1 MRNAVLVEN
10 GIPRGAIHLDA
21 AADDF
26 HRFVASEIQR
36 YIELLTGGRLPVVTE
51 PDSAPSGGLILVGGP
66 QANDAV
72 GGLAER
78 GALDLGG
85 LTADGAYVLKSVDI
99 DGRGGMVVAG
109 ADDAGT
115 MYAAY
120 ELLERLGVVFQLTGD
135 IIPERKPDL
144 VLPELDVVEE
154 PARKF
159 RGVHVWHAYS
169 WYMGLADY
177 RRLID
182 QLAKMKMNV
191 LQFFWGMGAPWVEVF
206 HEGVRGELT
215 TTPESGYLAIGKD
228 TRSWGR
234 SVHTT
239 TGNRS
244 DVRVGRE
251 CFPHERLC
259 APEFRDVN
267 SEDEAYAVAIP
278 FLREIIRYA
287 HRRRVQ
293 LWLVS
298 GELPFVAPNLAPQ
311 SAKVDHGLAASESY
325 SYQRY
330 CGVAVPTGD
339 PAALDIWEQAL
350 CAMIETYPEA
360 DAYGVWA
367 PEHSPD
373 FDDDPATQ
381 ALRQRAVAI
390 REHMPSLDEIHAAGN
405 LIPKSDK
412 DLEFDALQ
420 MHLAAE
426 LIDRVK
432 RRHPEARL
440 GVSLLFRG
448 YLMRALDTLL
458 PKEAWIANMENCGNA
473 GSQMQY
479 YDGIADRDL
488 IVIPRIVDDGCE
500 LHMQMNASMYDRDQI
515 VTGAERAGLAGII
528 GQLDKERGVECNTRF
543 LADGCWHAGIDAE
556 SFYARYLPRLYGRE
570 AAPLLTEAYRLLE
583 ERERD
588 LVWWGRSEVFVSF
601 HDFSPCKLR
610 TDVELRDGRPDIDRA
625 ELQRAIEAPWDDG
638 SFWFWRREAVG
649 DQHEGDRAL
658 RPDVLWQRR
667 AEQYRAVVDLLRQAR
682 SKVPP
687 GSRAELDYVIF
698 KTESFAAYFDVL
710 QACEEAR
717 IELDRTWLA
726 RLDGDEAAAGDRL
739 DRCRAALERADRGA
753 RGVAGQMIA
762 YGDDKTERH
771 LLFRF
776 NQNVIASIEA
786 GREFVECPSP
796 HQPIPPRAVRRV
808 R

>member
-1 MRNAVLVEN
+1 MRNAILVEN
-10 GIPRGAIHLDA
+10 GSPRGAIHLDA
-21 AADDF
+21 AADGF
-26 HRFVASEIQR
+26 HRFVAAEIQR
-36 YIELLTGGRLPVVTE
+36 YLELLTGGLLPIVTE
-51 PDSAPSGGLILVGGP
+51 PGAAPAGGVIMVGGP
-66 QANDAV
+66 QANDTV

-85 LTADGAYVLKSVDI
+85 LTADGAYLLKSIDL
-99 DGRGGMVVAG
+99 DGRGCVVAAG
-109 ADDAGT
+109 RDDAGT

-135 IIPERKPDL
+135 IVPERKPDL
-144 VLPELDVVEE
+144 ELPDLDVTAA

-169 WYMGLADY
+169 WHMGMEDY

-182 QLAKMKMNV
+182 QLAKLKMNV
-191 LQFFWGMGAPWVEVF
+191 LQFYWGMGAPWVEVF
-206 HEGVRGELT
+206 HDGVRGELT

-228 TRSWGR
+228 SRSWGR

-239 TGNRS
+239 TGTRS
-244 DVRVGRE
+244 EVRVGGE

-259 APEFRDVN
+259 AEEFREVD
-267 SEDEAYAVAIP
+267 SEDEAFAVAIP

-287 HRRRVQ
+287 HRRCVQ
-293 LWLVS
+293 VWLVS

-311 SAKVDHGLAASESY
+311 SAKVDHGVAPSESH

-350 CAMIETYPEA
+350 CAVIETYPEA

-373 FDDDPATQ
+373 FDDDEATR
-381 ALRQRAVAI
+381 ALRQHAMAI
-390 REHMPSLDEIHAAGN
+390 QEHMPSLEEIHAGGN
-405 LIPKSDK
+405 FTPKTDK

-420 MHLAAE
+420 MHVASE
-426 LIDRVK
+426 LIGRVK
-432 RRHPEARL
+432 RRHPDARL

-448 YLMRALDTLL
+448 YLMRALDRLL
-458 PKEAWIANMENCGNA
+458 PKDVWIANMENSGNA
-473 GSQMQY
+473 GPQMDY
-479 YDGIADRDL
+479 YDSIAGRDL
-488 IVIPRIVDDGCE
+488 IVFPRIVDDGCE
-500 LHMQMNASMYDRDQI
+500 LHMQMNATMYDRDEI
-515 VTGAERAGLAGII
+515 VTGAQVAGVAGII
-528 GQLDKERGVECNTRF
+528 GQLDKERGGECSTRF
-543 LADGCWHAGIDAE
+543 LADGCWDPGIDAQ
-556 SFYARYLPRLYGRE
+556 SFYAGYLPRLYGPD
-570 AAPLLTEAYRLLE
+570 AAPLLIEACRLLE

-588 LVWWGRSEVFVSF
+588 LVWWGRSEIFISY

-610 TDVELRDGRPDIDRA
+610 SGVELRDGRPDIDRE
-625 ELQRAIEAPWDDG
+625 ELERAIEAPWDD
-638 SFWFWRREAVG
+638 SDFWFWRRTAVG
-649 DQHEGDRAL
+649 DQHEHDRTL
-658 RPDVLWQRR
+658 RPDALWRLR
-667 AEQYRAVVDLLRQAR
+667 AGQYRAVVDLLRQAR
-682 SKVPP
+682 PKVPA
-687 GSRAELDYVIF
+687 GSRAELDYVTF
-698 KTESFAAYFDVL
+698 KTETFAGYFDVL

-726 RLDGDEAAAGDRL
+726 RLDGDEAAADDRL
-739 DRCRAALERADRGA
+739 ERCRAACERAERGA
-753 RGVAGQMIA
+753 RAVAGQMIA

-786 GREFVECPSP
+786 GRAFLEGMSE
-796 HQPIPPRAVRRV
+796 R
-808 R
+808 

>member
-1 MRNAVLVEN
+1 MKRAILVEN
-10 GIPRGAIHLDA
+10 GVPRGAIQVDGG
-21 AADDF
+21 ADEH
-26 HRFVASEIQR
+26 HRFVAGEIQR
-36 YIELLTGGRLPVVTE
+36 YVELLTGGRLPIVTE
-51 PDSAPSGGLILVGGP
+51 LDAAPAGGMILVGGP
-66 QANDAV
+66 RANGAV
-72 GGLAER
+72 RDLVDR

-85 LTADGAYVLKSVDI
+85 LTADGAYVLKSVEL
-99 DGRGGMVVAG
+99 DGRGCVVVAG
-109 ADDAGT
+109 RDDAGT

-135 IIPERKPDL
+135 IVPERVADL
-144 VLPELDVVEE
+144 VLPELDVAEA

-169 WYMGLADY
+169 WHMGMEDY

-182 QLAKMKMNV
+182 QLAKLKMNV

-206 HEGVRGELT
+206 HDGVRGELT
-215 TTPESGYLAIGKD
+215 TTPESGYLAIGRD
-228 TRSWGR
+228 SRSWGR

-239 TGNRS
+239 TGTRS
-244 DVRVGRE
+244 EIRVGRE

-259 APEFRDVN
+259 AEEFREVD
-267 SEDEAYAVAIP
+267 SEDEAFAVAVP

-287 HRRRVQ
+287 HRRCVQ
-293 LWLVS
+293 VWLAS

-311 SAKVDHGLAASESY
+311 SARVDHGVAPSESY

-350 CAMIETYPEA
+350 CAVIETYPEA

-373 FDDDPATQ
+373 FDDDEATR
-381 ALRQRAVAI
+381 ALRQEAIAI
-390 REHMPSLDEIHAAGN
+390 REHMPSLQEIHAGGN
-405 LIPKSDK
+405 LIPKTDK

-426 LIDRVK
+426 LIGRVK
-432 RRHPEARL
+432 RRHPDARL

-448 YLMRALDTLL
+448 YLMRALDRLL
-458 PKEAWIANMENCGNA
+458 PKDVWIANMENCGNA
-473 GSQMQY
+473 GSQMDY
-479 YDGIADRDL
+479 YDGMAGRDL
-488 IVIPRIVDDGCE
+488 VVIPRIVDDGCE
-500 LHMQMNASMYDRDQI
+500 LHMQMNATMYDRDEI
-515 VTGAERAGLAGII
+515 VTGAERAGVAGII
-528 GQLDKERGVECNTRF
+528 GQLDKERGVECSTRF
-543 LADGCWHAGIDAE
+543 LADGCWNAGIDMEA
-556 SFYARYLPRLYGRE
+556 FYAGYLARLYGAG
-570 AAPLLTEAYRLLE
+570 AAPLVIEAYRLLE
-583 ERERD
+583 EHERD
-588 LVWWGRSEVFVSF
+588 LVWWGRSEIFVSF

-610 TDVELRDGRPDIDRA
+610 TGVELRDGRPDIDRA
-625 ELQRAIEAPWDDG
+625 ELERTIEAPWDDG

-682 SKVPP
+682 PQVPA
-687 GSRAELDYVIF
+687 GSLAELDYVIF
-698 KTESFAAYFDVL
+698 KTETFGAYFDVL
-710 QACEEAR
+710 EACEEAR

-726 RLDGDEAAAGDRL
+726 RMDGDEAAAGDRL
-739 DRCRAALERADRGA
+739 ERCRAACERAERGA
-753 RGVAGQMIA
+753 RAVAGQMIA
-762 YGDDKTERH
+762 YADDKTERH

-786 GREFVECPSP
+786 GRAFVEGMSE
-796 HQPIPPRAVRRV
+796 R
-808 R
+808 

>member
-298 GELPFVAPNLAPQ
+298 GELPFVAPNLAPRERQ
-311 SAKVDHGLAASESY
+311 GRSRRGG
-325 SYQRY
+325 QRKLQLPALLRGGGADRRPGGAGHLGT
-330 CGVAVPTGD
+330 GVV
-339 PAALDIWEQAL
+339 
-350 CAMIETYPEA
+350 
-360 DAYGVWA
+360 
-367 PEHSPD
+367 
-373 FDDDPATQ
+373 
-381 ALRQRAVAI
+381 
-390 REHMPSLDEIHAAGN
+390 
-405 LIPKSDK
+405 
-412 DLEFDALQ
+412 
-420 MHLAAE
+420 
-426 LIDRVK
+426 
-432 RRHPEARL
+432 
-440 GVSLLFRG
+440 RG
-448 YLMRALDTLL
+448 
-458 PKEAWIANMENCGNA
+458 
-473 GSQMQY
+473 
-479 YDGIADRDL
+479 DRDL
-488 IVIPRIVDDGCE
+488 SGGRRLRRLGARAQPRF
-500 LHMQMNASMYDRDQI
+500 R
-515 VTGAERAGLAGII
+515 R
-528 GQLDKERGVECNTRF
+528 R
-543 LADGCWHAGIDAE
+543 
-556 SFYARYLPRLYGRE
+556 PRH
-570 AAPLLTEAYRLLE
+570 P
-583 ERERD
+583 
-588 LVWWGRSEVFVSF
+588 
-601 HDFSPCKLR
+601 
-610 TDVELRDGRPDIDRA
+610 
-625 ELQRAIEAPWDDG
+625 
-638 SFWFWRREAVG
+638 
-649 DQHEGDRAL
+649 
-658 RPDVLWQRR
+658 
-667 AEQYRAVVDLLRQAR
+667 AR
-682 SKVPP
+682 S
-687 GSRAELDYVIF
+687 GSVQWPSGS
-698 KTESFAAYFDVL
+698 T
-710 QACEEAR
+710 
-717 IELDRTWLA
+717 
-726 RLDGDEAAAGDRL
+726 
-739 DRCRAALERADRGA
+739 CRR
-753 RGVAGQMIA
+753 
-762 YGDDKTERH
+762 
-771 LLFRF
+771 
-776 NQNVIASIEA
+776 S
-786 GREFVECPSP
+786 
-796 HQPIPPRAVRRV
+796 RRST
-808 R
+808 RPAT

>member
-1 MRNAVLVEN
+1 MKNAVLVEN
-10 GIPRGAIHLDA
+10 GIPGGAIHLDA

-26 HRFVASEIQR
+26 HRFVAREIQS
-36 YIELLTGGRLPVVTE
+36 YVELLTGARLPIVTE
-51 PDSAPSGGLILVGGP
+51 PGAAPAGGLILVGGP

-72 GGLAER
+72 RALAER
-78 GALDLGG
+78 GALDPGG
-85 LTADGAYVLKSVDI
+85 LTADGAYLLKSVEV
-99 DGRGGMVVAG
+99 DGRGCVVAAG
-109 ADDAGT
+109 RDDAGT

-135 IIPERKPDL
+135 IVPERTADL
-144 VLPELDVVEE
+144 ELPELDVTAA

-169 WYMGLADY
+169 WHMGMDDY

-182 QLAKMKMNV
+182 QLAKLKMNI
-191 LQFFWGMGAPWVEVF
+191 LQFYWGMGAPWVEVF

-215 TTPESGYLAIGKD
+215 TTPESGYLAIGRD
-228 TRSWGR
+228 SRSWGR

-244 DVRVGRE
+244 EVRVGRE
-251 CFPHERLC
+251 CFPYERLC
-259 APEFRDVN
+259 APEFREVD

-293 LWLVS
+293 LWLVT

-311 SAKVDHGLAASESY
+311 SAKVDHGVAPSESY

-339 PAALDIWEQAL
+339 PAALDIWEAAL
-350 CAMIETYPEA
+350 CAVIETYPEA

-373 FDDDPATQ
+373 FDDDQATR
-381 ALRQRAVAI
+381 ALRQRATAI
-390 REHMPSLDEIHAAGN
+390 REHVPSLEEIHAGGN
-405 LIPKSDK
+405 LTPKTDK

-426 LIDRVK
+426 LIGRVK
-432 RRHPEARL
+432 RRHPDARL

-458 PKEAWIANMENCGNA
+458 PKDVWIANMENSGNA
-473 GSQMQY
+473 GPQMDY

-500 LHMQMNASMYDRDQI
+500 LHMQMNATMYDRDLI
-515 VTGAERAGLAGII
+515 VTGAERAGAAGII
-528 GQLDKERGVECNTRF
+528 GQLDKERGVECSTRF
-543 LADGCWHAGIDAE
+543 LADGCWDAGIDAA
-556 SFYARYLPRLYGRE
+556 SFYARYLPRLYGRA
-570 AAPLLTEAYRLLE
+570 AAPLLIEAYRLLE

-588 LVWWGRSEVFVSF
+588 LVWWGRSEIFVSF

-610 TDVELRDGRPDIDRA
+610 TDVELRDGRPDVDRA
-625 ELQRAIEAPWDDG
+625 ELERAIEASWDD
-638 SFWFWRREAVG
+638 SDFWFWRRPAVG
-649 DQHEGDRAL
+649 DQHQRDRTL
-658 RPDVLWQRR
+658 RPDALWQLR
-667 AEQYRAVVDLLRQAR
+667 AGQYRAVVDLLRQAQ
-682 SKVPP
+682 SKAPP
-687 GSRAELDYVIF
+687 GSRAELDYVTF
-698 KTESFAAYFDVL
+698 KTENFAGYFDVL

-726 RLDGDEAAAGDRL
+726 RLDGDDAAAGDRL
-739 DRCRAALERADRGA
+739 ERCRDALERAERGA

-762 YGDDKTERH
+762 YADDKTERH

-786 GREFVECPSP
+786 GRAFVESMND
-796 HQPIPPRAVRRV
+796 R
-808 R
+808 

>member
-10 GIPRGAIHLDA
+10 GVPRGAIHLDA

-26 HRFVASEIQR
+26 HRFVAEEIQR

-51 PDSAPSGGLILVGGP
+51 PDSAPSGGLILVCGP

-78 GALDLGG
+78 GAVDLGG

-267 SEDEAYAVAIP
+267 SEDEAYAVAVP

-298 GELPFVAPNLAPQ
+298 GELPFVAPNLAPR
-311 SAKVDHGLAASESY
+311 SAKVDHGVAASESY

-330 CGVAVPTGD
+330 CGVAVAPGD
-339 PAALDIWEQAL
+339 PAALDIWELTMRAV
-350 CAMIETYPEA
+350 IETYPEA
-360 DAYGVWA
+360 DSYGFWA

-373 FDDDPATQ
+373 FDDPRTR
-381 ALRQRAVAI
+381 ALLGESAAI
-390 REHMPSLDEIHAAGN
+390 LEHIPPLEEIHATGN
-405 LIPKSDK
+405 LIPRTPR
-412 DLEFDALQ
+412 DLECDALQ
-420 MHLAAE
+420 MYLAAE
-426 LIDRVK
+426 LIRRLK
-432 RRHPEARL
+432 RHHPEAQI
-440 GVSLLFRG
+440 GVGVLFRG
-448 YLMRALDTLL
+448 YLMRALDAVL
-458 PKEAWIANMENCGNA
+458 PADAWIANMENCGNA
-473 GSQMQY
+473 GPLMERY
-479 YDGIADRDL
+479 EGMPGRDL
-488 IVIPRIVDDGCE
+488 VVVPRIVDDGCE
-500 LHMQMNASMYDRDQI
+500 LHMQMNATMFDRDQI
-515 VTGAERAGLAGII
+515 VTGAERFGATGII
-528 GQLDKERGVECNTRF
+528 GQLGKERGQECTTRF
-543 LADGCWHAGIDAE
+543 LADGCWAPDLDCE
-556 SFYARYLPRLYGRE
+556 SFYTAYLARLYGRD
-570 AAPLLTEAYRLLE
+570 AADQLVEAYLLLE
-583 ERERD
+583 EHERA
-588 LVWWGRSEVFVSF
+588 LVWWGRSEIFVSF
-601 HDFSPCKLR
+601 HGFSPCRLR
-610 TDVELRDGRPDIDRA
+610 TDVDYAREPLEVGREELERDIA
-625 ELQRAIEAPWDDG
+625 ASWDQSG
-638 SFWFWRREAVG
+638 TFWFWRRNAVG
-649 DQHEGDRAL
+649 AQHEEDRAL
-658 RPDVLWQRR
+658 RPDLLWQRR
-667 AEQYRAVVDLLRQAR
+667 AAQYRTVVDLLRCAR
-682 SKVPP
+682 PRVLT
-687 GSRAELDYVIF
+687 GSRNELDYVIF
-698 KTESFAAYFDVL
+698 KTENFAAYFDVL
-710 QACEEAR
+710 QECEEAR
-717 IELDRTWLA
+717 IELDRAYLA
-726 RLDGDEAAAGDRL
+726 RLDRDEADAGDRL
-739 DRCRAALERADRGA
+739 ERCRAALQRADRHAQGA
-753 RGVAGQMIA
+753 AGQMLA
-762 YGDDKTERH
+762 YSDEKAERH

-776 NQNVIASIEA
+776 NQNVIASIES
-786 GREFVECPSP
+786 GRDFVDGVIATHRS
-796 HQPIPPRAVRRV
+796 QIR
-808 R
+808 

>member
-10 GIPRGAIHLDA
+10 GVPRGAIHLDA

-26 HRFVASEIQR
+26 HRFVAEEIQR

-51 PDSAPSGGLILVGGP
+51 PDSAPSGGLILVCGP

-78 GALDLGG
+78 GAVDLGG

-267 SEDEAYAVAIP
+267 SEDEAYAVAVP

-298 GELPFVAPNLAPQ
+298 GELPFVAPNLAPR
-311 SAKVDHGLAASESY
+311 SAKVDHGVAASESY

-339 PAALDIWEQAL
+339 PAALDIWEAAL
-350 CAMIETYPEA
+350 CAVIETYPEA
-360 DAYGVWA
+360 DSYGVWA

-373 FDDDPATQ
+373 FDDDEATR
-381 ALRQRAVAI
+381 ALRQEATTI
-390 REHMPSLDEIHAAGN
+390 REHMPSLEEIHAGGN
-405 LIPKSDK
+405 FTPNIDK
-412 DLEFDALQ
+412 DLEFDAMQ
-420 MHLAAE
+420 IRLASE
-426 LIDRVK
+426 LIGRVK
-432 RRHPEARL
+432 RRHPDARL
-440 GVSLLFRG
+440 GVTLLFRG
-448 YLMRALDTLL
+448 YLMRALDRLL
-458 PKEAWIANMENCGNA
+458 PKDVWIANMEDCGNG
-473 GSQMQY
+473 GSQMDY
-479 YDGIADRDL
+479 YRGIAGRDL

-500 LHMQMNASMYDRDQI
+500 LHMQMNATMYDRDEI
-515 VTGAERAGLAGII
+515 VTGAEAAGAAGII
-528 GQLDKERGVECNTRF
+528 GQLDKERGGECSTRF
-543 LADGCWHAGIDAE
+543 LADGCWDAGVDAQ
-556 SFYARYLPRLYGRE
+556 SFYTGYLPRLYGTD
-570 AAPLLTEAYRLLE
+570 AAPLVVDAYRLLE
-583 ERERD
+583 AAERD
-588 LVWWGRSEVFVSF
+588 LVWWGRSEIFISY

-610 TDVELRDGRPDIDRA
+610 TGVELRDGRPDIDRA
-625 ELQRAIEAPWDDG
+625 ELERAIEATWDD
-638 SFWFWRREAVG
+638 SDFWFWRRTAVG
-649 DQHEGDRAL
+649 DQHGHDRPL
-658 RPDVLWQRR
+658 RPDALWRRR
-667 AEQYRAVVDLLRQAR
+667 AGQYRAVAGLLRQAR
-682 SKVPP
+682 PQVPA
-687 GSRAELDYVIF
+687 GSLAELDYVIF
-698 KTESFAAYFDVL
+698 KTENFAAYFDVL
-710 QACEEAR
+710 QECEEAR
-717 IELDRTWLA
+717 IELDRAYLA
-726 RLDGDEAAAGDRL
+726 RLDRDEADAGDRL
-739 DRCRAALERADRGA
+739 ERCRAALQRADRHAQGA
-753 RGVAGQMIA
+753 AGQMLA
-762 YGDDKTERH
+762 YSDEKAERH

-776 NQNVIASIEA
+776 NQNVIASIES
-786 GREFVECPSP
+786 GRDFVDGVIATHRS
-796 HQPIPPRAVRRV
+796 QIR
-808 R
+808 